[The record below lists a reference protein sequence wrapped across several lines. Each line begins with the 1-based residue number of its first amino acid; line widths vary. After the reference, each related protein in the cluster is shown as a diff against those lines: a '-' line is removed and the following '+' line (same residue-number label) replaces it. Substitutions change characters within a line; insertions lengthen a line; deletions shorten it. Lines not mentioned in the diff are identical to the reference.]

1 MFIELGIINCKLL
14 IPFMY
19 PLFYQI
25 RKYIHKDSNP
35 FYILFTDY
43 FGYLFG
49 GIILLIIKFR
59 MRKINKKKENN
70 EEKKEKEII
79 TLDDSID
86 SSKNSTNRKKSIL
99 VNQIE
104 VEKKKI
110 KIQKLK
116 HKYCFLL
123 LLSFINMIPMPLEII
138 TDDDINIDFKLGSSL
153 FYHIFFFVFFSRI
166 ILGIKIYRHQI
177 FSLIIIILCI
187 PILLTFYLIND
198 KEEKKYSN
206 LIQDSFYLIIIICL
220 YSLYDILGKKYYNT
234 YMDSPYHLM
243 FVIGAISLFIL
254 IPYEIITVLIYG
266 VADNSYNGIIYQ
278 IKTYYKDYNYW
289 YPFIFILD
297 VITKFLW
304 VGGIILT
311 IYFFT
316 PCHFIISE
324 SLSQIVST
332 IVENSLK
339 KYDNSLKI
347 IIFTLYFIIVFSSL
361 IYNEVII
368 INVFSLSKD
377 TKKKIYARELV
388 DKDMKLNLLEYEMD
402 ERTTVY
408 SNN

>member
-1 MFIELGIINCKLL
+1 
-14 IPFMY
+14 
-19 PLFYQI
+19 
-25 RKYIHKDSNP
+25 
-35 FYILFTDY
+35 
-43 FGYLFG
+43 
-49 GIILLIIKFR
+49 
-59 MRKINKKKENN
+59 
-70 EEKKEKEII
+70 
-79 TLDDSID
+79 
-86 SSKNSTNRKKSIL
+86 
-99 VNQIE
+99 
-104 VEKKKI
+104 
-110 KIQKLK
+110 
-116 HKYCFLL
+116 
-123 LLSFINMIPMPLEII
+123 
-138 TDDDINIDFKLGSSL
+138 
-153 FYHIFFFVFFSRI
+153 
-166 ILGIKIYRHQI
+166 
-177 FSLIIIILCI
+177 
-187 PILLTFYLIND
+187 
-198 KEEKKYSN
+198 
-206 LIQDSFYLIIIICL
+206 
-220 YSLYDILGKKYYNT
+220 
-234 YMDSPYHLM
+234 MDSPYHLM

-278 IKTYYKDYNYW
+278 IKTYYNDYNYW

-347 IIFTLYFIIVFSSL
+347 IIFILYFIIVFSSL

-368 INVFSLSKD
+368 INVYSLSKD

-408 SNN
+408 SND